1 MTHGQVNKI
10 ASRLI
15 LPPIWLAAGAMV
27 VDAFQMDSQPTGKYL
42 MVLQVGKPM
51 A

>member
-1 MTHGQVNKI
+1 MGKLI
-10 ASRLI
+10 KMASRLI
-15 LPPIWLAAGAMV
+15 LPPIWLAAGAMAA
-27 VDAFQMDSQPTGKYL
+27 DAFQMGSQPTRKYL

>member
-1 MTHGQVNKI
+1 MGKLI
-10 ASRLI
+10 KMASRLI

-27 VDAFQMDSQPTGKYL
+27 VDAFQMDSQPTRKYL